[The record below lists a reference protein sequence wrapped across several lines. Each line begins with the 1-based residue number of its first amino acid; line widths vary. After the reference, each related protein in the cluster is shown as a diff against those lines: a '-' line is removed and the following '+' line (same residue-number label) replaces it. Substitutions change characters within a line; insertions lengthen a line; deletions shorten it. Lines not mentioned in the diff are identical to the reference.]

1 MRKKTSSMMAKL
13 CVGCAQVKEVSKN
26 SSKESELPFS
36 GIIFFTHASS
46 YLTNDNNND
55 SEGDHVIITIIMIM
69 IMITMAIMIQSCLI
83 LFKRTRSFFKLRN

>member
-1 MRKKTSSMMAKL
+1 M
-13 CVGCAQVKEVSKN
+13 SKI

-36 GIIFFTHASS
+36 GINFFTHASS

-69 IMITMAIMIQSCLI
+69 ITMAIMIQSCLI
-83 LFKRTRSFFKLRN
+83 LFKITRSFFKA